1 MKKLISVVMALAL
14 LLAMAVTTPVAAAS
28 TEIYDVYAGE
38 SIQEAVN
45 AASSGDTVV
54 VHKGEYHESV
64 KIIKDDITLKGV
76 GKVILDG
83 TDVDPVSLGDKLAI
97 LGIWIASDVTGVTIT
112 GFDIRNYGVWEEL
125 PSEPFVIIEELG
137 IGIWLESGS
146 NHNIVERNKLSN
158 CLFGI
163 MASTSDDNIIEGN
176 ELSDGINGIGVERAG
191 HRNKVINNKI
201 TNCLGGIGIDEGS
214 TFNIIEKNN
223 IAKSSIVG
231 IVIDGNVENG
241 DSSHNKVMENIVTN
255 SGERGIWLGARS
267 SDNLVRE
274 NRVFGSGMYDLY
286 NDDLSTGNIWEE
298 NKYKTSY
305 PDPLP

>member
-1 MKKLISVVMALAL
+1 MKKLISVVMTLAL
-14 LLAMAVTTPVAAAS
+14 LLAMAVTTSVAAAS
-28 TEIYDVYAGE
+28 TEIYDVYAGD

-45 AASSGDTVV
+45 AAVSGDTIV

-64 KIIKDDITLKGV
+64 EITTDNITLEGV

-83 TDVDPVSLGDKLAI
+83 TDVGPASPGFR
-97 LGIWIASDVTGVTIT
+97 LGIWIASGVTGVKIT
-112 GFDIRNYGVWEEL
+112 GFEIRNYGVWEEL
-125 PSEPFVIIEELG
+125 QEEPFFTITDLG
-137 IGIWLESGS
+137 VGIWMQSGS
-146 NHNIVERNKLSN
+146 HHNIVEGNKLSN
-158 CLFGI
+158 CLIGI

-176 ELSDGINGIGVERAG
+176 ELSNGLNGIGVERAS

-241 DSSHNKVMENIVTN
+241 DSSHNKVIENRVTN

>member
-1 MKKLISVVMALAL
+1 MKKLISVVMTLAL
-14 LLAMAVTTPVAAAS
+14 LLAMAVTTPVAAAN
-28 TEIYDVYAGE
+28 TEIHDVYAGE

-45 AASSGDTVV
+45 AAVSGDTIV
-54 VHKGEYHESV
+54 VHKGEYHES
-64 KIIKDDITLKGV
+64 IEITTDNITLEGV

-83 TDVDPVSLGDKLAI
+83 TDVGPASPGFW
-97 LGIWIASDVTGVTIT
+97 LGIWITSGVTGVTIT
-112 GFDIRNYGVWEEL
+112 GFDIRNYGIWEEL

-146 NHNIVERNKLSN
+146 HHNIVERNKLSN

-176 ELSDGINGIGVERAG
+176 EISDGLNGIGVERAG

-214 TFNIIEKNN
+214 TFNIIEKNK

-241 DSSHNKVMENIVTN
+241 DSSHNKVIDNRVTN
-255 SGERGIWLGARS
+255 SGEKGIWLGAQS
-267 SDNLVRE
+267 SDNLIRE

>member
-1 MKKLISVVMALAL
+1 MKKLISVVMTLAL
-14 LLAMAVTTPVAAAS
+14 LLAMAVTTPVAAAN
-28 TEIYDVYAGE
+28 TEIHDVYAGE

-45 AASSGDTVV
+45 AAVSGDTIV
-54 VHKGEYHESV
+54 VHKGEYHES
-64 KIIKDDITLKGV
+64 IEITTDNITLEGV

-83 TDVDPVSLGDKLAI
+83 TDVGPASQGFW
-97 LGIWIASDVTGVTIT
+97 LGIWITSGVTGVTIT
-112 GFDIRNYGVWEEL
+112 GFDIRNYGIWEEL

-146 NHNIVERNKLSN
+146 HHNIVERNKLSN
-158 CLFGI
+158 CFFGI

-176 ELSDGINGIGVERAG
+176 EISDGLNGIGVERAG

-214 TFNIIEKNN
+214 TFNIIEKNK
-223 IAKSSIVG
+223 IVKSSIVG

-241 DSSHNKVMENIVTN
+241 DSSHNKVIDNRVTN